1 VLSVCPARHAV
12 LRNFEIFGGVMRA
25 KGCFWTAAEPSTRI
39 DYSLVGNTVNVVVNT
54 VWSQV
59 GMQMLR
65 KSIEAGRFKDQ
76 AEHVEKA
83 YQRLANEASRMKTD
97 GMWDPVTHD
106 RRMDLVF
113 IGDIDVMDEDR
124 IRAELRGPCWTRR
137 SSRASSRARAPSWSQ
152 AKTPSPRSLAVS
164 SCSAPRFQW
173 WQQPSASCFRLH
185 GYTEAHCR
193 RPRLPRREV

>member
-1 VLSVCPARHAV
+1 VGGRATLSEPALFVLSVCPARHAV

-106 RRMDLVF
+106 RRVDLVF

-124 IRAELRGPCWTRR
+124 IRAEIEGALLDPAELEGFLQGKGPKLEPGKNPF
-137 SSRASSRARAPSWSQ
+137 AQ
-152 AKTPSPRSLAVS
+152 VPRCVKL
-164 SCSAPRFQW
+164 
-173 WQQPSASCFRLH
+173 
-185 GYTEAHCR
+185 
-193 RPRLPRREV
+193 